1 MKGIHGALLLF
12 GDILLKIP
20 IIIWIIAFVVMCVWV
35 VKSDSANGKIAL
47 LISVLFYFN
56 IVNYLGIATYF
67 IGAAGMGVIIP
78 ILIMIAVPYL
88 ATLATFALLGVIKN
102 N

>member
-1 MKGIHGALLLF
+1 
-12 GDILLKIP
+12 
-20 IIIWIIAFVVMCVWV
+20 MCVWV

-47 LISVLFYFN
+47 LISMLFYFN